1 MEFLGKKTLF
11 VIIGAIA
18 LYVGF
23 IVFSDI
29 SLLYDKFQNFN
40 LVYLP
45 MALALS
51 FTSYLIKGIRYDQLL
66 RKIDVIIP
74 LKQSVTLFFA
84 GLGLGITPG
93 KFGEII
99 KSSFLKKQYHYSIS
113 KTVPVVFVE
122 RYFDLVGLVII
133 AIIGIWFVNIEK
145 NVIVG
150 AVVLVIIVLILSKQR
165 KFMIPILNGL
175 KKVPFVKKFAE
186 NFLEMYDTIYS
197 LLSPKIYAKSSGISL
212 AGWILESMGVFLIFQ
227 GFGVD
232 LNFETV
238 TLIFLISSLI
248 GAVSML
254 PGGLGLTEGG
264 MIGLLLLQGI
274 DYTEAFSVVL
284 LVRIVTLW
292 YSVILG
298 LIAMRIVLLT
308 NDK

>member
-1 MEFLGKKTLF
+1 MELLGKKPLL

-23 IVFSDI
+23 VVFSDI

-40 LVYLP
+40 FVYLP
-45 MALALS
+45 IALALV
-51 FTSYLIKGIRYDQLL
+51 FCSYLIKGVRYDLL
-66 RKIDVIIP
+66 LKKIGIIIP
-74 LKQSVTLFFA
+74 LKQSITLFFA

-93 KFGEII
+93 KLGEVI
-99 KSSFLKKQYHYSIS
+99 KSSFLKKQYNHSIS

-122 RYFDLVGLVII
+122 RYFDLVGIMII
-133 AIIGIWFVNIEK
+133 IIFGIWFVNIEK
-145 NVIVG
+145 SVIVG
-150 AVVLVIIVLILSKQR
+150 TFVLIISVLILGKQR
-165 KFMIPILNGL
+165 RFVIPILNSF
-175 KKVPFVKKFAE
+175 KKVPFIKKFVE

-197 LLSPKIYAKSSGISL
+197 LLSAKIYAKSTGISL
-212 AGWILESMGVFLIFQ
+212 AGWILESTAVFLIFQ
-227 GFGVD
+227 GFGID

-254 PGGLGLTEGG
+254 PGGIGLTEGG

-284 LVRIVTLW
+284 FVRISTLW

-298 LIAMRIVLLT
+298 LIAMKMALPNNKR
-308 NDK
+308 